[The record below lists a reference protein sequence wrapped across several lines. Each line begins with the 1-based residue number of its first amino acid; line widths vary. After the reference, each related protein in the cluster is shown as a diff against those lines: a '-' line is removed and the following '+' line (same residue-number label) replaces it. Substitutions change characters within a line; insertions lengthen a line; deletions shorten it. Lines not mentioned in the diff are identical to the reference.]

1 MNGRPTIDRRDLD
14 VAPGGQSVHCDGI
27 VHIYPVD
34 GADVVALRGVDLD
47 IAAGERIAILGP
59 SGCGKSTLLN
69 LLAGLL
75 KPSAGA
81 LWIGRHDIV
90 RLPERELLRLRAITV
105 GIVLQGAGRNLMPYA
120 TAAQN
125 VAFAQR
131 AVPSAQRRGL
141 HSPHDLLDLLGL
153 STVAGQRLGS
163 LSGGEQQRVAVAVAV
178 ANQPGVLL
186 ADEPTSQLDRDSR
199 TAVLDL
205 LDTVNTE
212 LNTTVVV
219 VTHDP
224 DVGARM
230 GRTISMRNGRVG
242 AEGLL
247 GEQFAVIG
255 KDGSLHLPDALSNTW
270 PPGSL
275 VRVEPDGDALRIT
288 RRQP

>member
-14 VAPGGQSVHCDGI
+14 VAAGGQSVHCDGI

-90 RLPERELLRLRAITV
+90 KLPERELLRLRASTV

-125 VAFAQR
+125 IAFAQR

-255 KDGSLHLPDALSNTW
+255 KDGSLHLPDALTNTW